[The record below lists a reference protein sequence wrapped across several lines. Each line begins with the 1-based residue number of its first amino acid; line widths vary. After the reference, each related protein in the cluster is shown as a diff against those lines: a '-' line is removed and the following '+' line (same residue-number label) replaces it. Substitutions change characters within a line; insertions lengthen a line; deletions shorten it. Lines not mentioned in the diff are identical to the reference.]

1 MPWFGESWGAP
12 VCDPAEQ
19 VDTPFGAVCVH
30 CGELIDEDDSGFA
43 YMNGPVAHRDCF
55 IRGAVGGLNHVL
67 GRCSCCGGTEP
78 PDPPGMTIREAAEAA
93 VAAYRRIHGG
103 GD

>member
-12 VCDPAEQ
+12 VCDPAEH
-19 VDTPFGAVCVH
+19 VETPFGAVCIH
-30 CGELIDEDDSGFA
+30 CDELIDEDDAGFV

-78 PDPPGMTIREAAEAA
+78 PDPPGISRREAARLAVEAF
-93 VAAYRRIHGG
+93 RRKHDGG
-103 GD
+103 G